1 MSHPN
6 YQQQW
11 PPWQNATDTHELREI
26 GKTVARIETRMAEQ
40 HLVTV
45 ERLSSASRRMDGFDA
60 RLDRHEKHVASEFRA
75 MDRKFDGRLSRSERI
90 QQRLIAALL
99 LGGSFALQPILGEW
113 VETIRPILSPLLG
126 GK

>member
-1 MSHPN
+1 MSQPN

-11 PPWQNATDTHELREI
+11 PPWPNGTDTHELREI

-45 ERLSSASRRMDGFDA
+45 ERLSSASRRMDGIDA
-60 RLDRHEKHVASEFRA
+60 RMDRHEKHVAHEFRA
-75 MDRKFDGRLSRSERI
+75 LDRKLDTRLSKSERM
-90 QQRLIAALL
+90 QQRIVAALL
-99 LGGSFALQPILGEW
+99 LGGSFALQPILGDW
-113 VETIRPILSPLLG
+113 IQTIRPILTPLLG